1 VVDRSDRDEVVAA
14 LLGDPARPLEGPT
27 EGPTES
33 PPASPSAGG
42 RPGHLDLAISQHA
55 TEVALVLDAQRTF
68 VHVSASLAS
77 VLGHRTEDI
86 RDDRGWDFLHP
97 DDREAARQLL
107 DRIEAEGGT
116 GTTLV
121 RIRDA
126 AGSYRWMET
135 VVANLLDS
143 PVRGLVL
150 NLRDVTER
158 VRAER
163 ALRASEA
170 RYRAIV
176 DTAYEGI
183 WVCAPEGRTIYAN
196 SRMAQILGV
205 ELDELINKPVGELL
219 DEEAGPQAA
228 QRLATRAEV
237 GAERY
242 ELRYRRPDGAVR
254 VLGVSASPLFDDD
267 GALEGSLAMISDV
280 SDAHHAHLLREELR
294 HSVLHDQ
301 LTGLPNRALLLDRLE
316 HALERGAGRTAVL
329 FIDLDHFK
337 YLNDSRGHSVGDAL
351 LLAVAD
357 RLRHVV
363 RPGDT
368 VARFGGD
375 EFLVVCEDVTE
386 SEAGSL
392 AERWVQEIA
401 EPLLVGGAVKH
412 TSASIGVAVS
422 GGGPAADLVRQAE
435 TAMYAAKKAG
445 RRRVAVF
452 NRALAEHAH
461 ERYSL
466 SGQLRVALAADAL
479 TMHYQPVVDLR
490 SGRVTGVEAL
500 ARWNHPELGWV
511 PPDRFVAVAEETG
524 LAPELDRWALRR
536 AISEAGAMRAD
547 GTLPADAY
555 VAVNLSAGNLTDV
568 ALEALVASSALE
580 AGLAP
585 QDVVLEITEGA
596 VMANP
601 DVAIALL
608 GRLRQRGFRVAL
620 DDFGTGYSSMA
631 YLRRLPLT
639 TLKIDRSFVAEIVD
653 DPEALAIV
661 TSIVQLA
668 HATGVD
674 VVAEGVETPGHAAL
688 LRGLGCGAAQGWLWS
703 PAVPPATAHAGN
715 VLTRT
720 YDVGGLVREP
730 TG

>member
-1 VVDRSDRDEVVAA
+1 VVDRSERDDDVAP
-14 LLGDPARPLEGPT
+14 LSRDPARP
-27 EGPTES
+27 
-33 PPASPSAGG
+33 PSALPGG
-42 RPGHLDLAISQHA
+42 PRQADLDLAISRHA
-55 TEVALVLDAQRTF
+55 TELALVLDEHRTF
-68 VHVSASLAS
+68 VHVSTSLGS

-86 RDDRGWDFLHP
+86 ADDRAWGFLHP
-97 DDREAARQLL
+97 EDREVTRELVG
-107 DRIEAEGGT
+107 RIETEGGT
-116 GTTLV
+116 ATTLIRV
-121 RIRDA
+121 RDA
-126 AGSYRWMET
+126 ADAYRWMEL
-135 VVANLLDS
+135 VVANLLDT
-143 PVRGLVL
+143 PVQGLVL

-158 VRAER
+158 VQAER
-163 ALRASEA
+163 ALKASEA
-170 RYRAIV
+170 RYRAIAE
-176 DTAYEGI
+176 TAYEGI
-183 WVCAPEGRTIYAN
+183 WVSSLEGRTLYAN
-196 SRMAQILGV
+196 ARMAEILGV
-205 ELDELINKPVGELL
+205 GLDELYRKPVRELL
-219 DEEAGPQAA
+219 DAPSSEEVER
-228 QRLATRAEV
+228 RLATRVEV

-242 ELRYRRPDGAVR
+242 ELRLRGADGAVR
-254 VLGVSASPLFDDD
+254 VLGVSASPLFEDD
-267 GALEGSLAMISDV
+267 GSLEGSLAMV
-280 SDAHHAHLLREELR
+280 SDLTDAHQAHLLQKQLR
-294 HSVLHDQ
+294 QSVLHDH

-316 HALERGAGRTAVL
+316 HALERGAGSTAVL
-329 FIDLDHFK
+329 FIDLDHFR
-337 YLNDSRGHSVGDAL
+337 YLNDSRGHAVGDAL
-351 LLAVAD
+351 LLALAD
-357 RLRHVV
+357 RLRHLV

-386 SEAGSL
+386 AEAGTL
-392 AERWVQEIA
+392 AERWVREIA
-401 EPLLVGGAVKH
+401 EPLIVGGTVKH
-412 TSASIGVAVS
+412 TSASVGVAVS
-422 GGGPAADLVRQAE
+422 ATGSAADLVRQAE
-435 TAMYAAKKAG
+435 TAMYAAKSAG

-452 NRALAEHAH
+452 NRALAEHAD

-466 SGQLRVALAADAL
+466 SGQLRVALAEDAL
-479 TMHYQPVVDLR
+479 SMHYQPVVDLR
-490 SGRVTGVEAL
+490 TGRVTGVEAL

-547 GTLPADAY
+547 GTLPDGAY
-555 VAVNLSAGNLTDV
+555 VAVNLSAANLTDV
-568 ALEALVASSALE
+568 ALEALVDGSTRE

-585 QDVVLEITEGA
+585 RDVVLEITEGA
-596 VMANP
+596 VMASP

-674 VVAEGVETPGHAAL
+674 VVAEGVETPGHASL

-703 PAVPPATAHAGN
+703 AAVPPVTARTGG

-720 YDVGGLVREP
+720 YDVGDRLPERSA
-730 TG
+730 